1 MRMKKKLI
9 ISVMLS
15 VFVATFLL
23 GMNSL
28 YESCRPD
35 LTKKYV
41 VFFNDYGDETYT
53 LTSPGYYKVEFD
65 YDKEKIYSFRYMA
78 YYTDNDKFTGETGTG
93 YFVIKA
99 NKPGRY
105 SVSANILLGEE
116 GYREFELAITIK
128 EKPDLS
134 VMPEVRFDPNGA
146 TVEERDGKTVY
157 VYQYDKNDHYPLIQ
171 LFYEGKE
178 IELNLSNKGIS
189 SVIYNG
195 DYYIYGRPYDIG
207 SYEVEYWVTSYDYKR
222 EEDKE
227 KYKFVSVKIFVEI
240 Q

>member
-1 MRMKKKLI
+1 MRMKKKLF
-9 ISVMLS
+9 ISVI
-15 VFVATFLL
+15 LL
-23 GMNSL
+23 AFIAVCIIGMIKWCGNSK
-28 YESCRPD
+28 PD
-35 LTKKYV
+35 PTKKYV
-41 VFFNDYGDETYT
+41 VFENDYGDERYT
-53 LTSPGYYKVEFD
+53 LTYPGSYKVEFD
-65 YDKEKIYSFRYMA
+65 YDEEKIYSFRYMA

-116 GYREFELAITIK
+116 GYREFVLAITIK
-128 EKPDLS
+128 EKPDLR

-178 IELNLSNKGIS
+178 IELNLRNEGIS
-189 SVIYNG
+189 SIIYNG
-195 DYYIYGRPYDIG
+195 DYYRYGRPYDIG
-207 SYEVEYWVTSYDYKR
+207 SYEIKYCVGGNDYNSL
-222 EEDKE
+222 DIE
-227 KYKFVSVKIFVEI
+227 KYKVVYATVFVEI

>member
-1 MRMKKKLI
+1 
-9 ISVMLS
+9 
-15 VFVATFLL
+15 
-23 GMNSL
+23 
-28 YESCRPD
+28 
-35 LTKKYV
+35 
-41 VFFNDYGDETYT
+41 
-53 LTSPGYYKVEFD
+53 
-65 YDKEKIYSFRYMA
+65 MA

-93 YFVIKA
+93 YSVIKA

-128 EKPDLS
+128 EKPDLR

-157 VYQYDKNDHYPLIQ
+157 VYQYDKNVHYPLIQ

-195 DYYIYGRPYDIG
+195 EAHRGKPREIG
-207 SYEVEYWVTSYDYKR
+207 LYEVEYWVTSYDYKQ

>member
-1 MRMKKKLI
+1 MKKKLI

-65 YDKEKIYSFRYMA
+65 YDKEKIYSFGYTA
-78 YYTDNDKFTGETGTG
+78 YYTDTDEITGESDSDRC
-93 YFVIKA
+93 IIRA
-99 NKPGRY
+99 NKPG
-105 SVSANILLGEE
+105 SHFVTAKILLDT
-116 GYREFELAITIK
+116 YYEFVLVVTIK
-128 EKPDLS
+128 EKPDLR

-171 LFYEGKE
+171 LFYKGKE
-178 IELNLSNKGIS
+178 IELNLSNEGIS

-195 DYYIYGRPYDIG
+195 DYYRYGRPCDIG
-207 SYEVEYWVTSYDYKR
+207 SYEVKYWIYDTFYANEADKGKYR
-222 EEDKE
+222 E
-227 KYKFVSVKIFVEI
+227 FRITVFVEI